1 MRALLPL
8 TSSSTGRPAPT
19 APRLI
24 ADALSLLVLAS
35 GPTILLAVLDSGT
48 CFAGITWPP
57 TADTLYTVVWAAA
70 ALLQL
75 LWLTWILGRRLP
87 ESGHSPG
94 RRAIMRVALAVL
106 GTLVTAGP
114 VLQQPVMTQTTARL
128 LRTILLAWL
137 AYEVCLRHRIP
148 LSRPLNSAERPLRR
162 RTAVQHTST
171 VAGYCV
177 LGTGPTF
184 VAVLALRHLG
194 PGWLPVMR
202 TDQASALGA
211 TSLTDLLLGLP
222 WTIVLEGVVIG
233 TVSLL
238 LHTAHRPHWQIYTLI
253 AIPEVIF
260 HLYFGLPALLMATYA
275 VLCARYYL
283 HHHRIGPLL
292 LGHGLYDL
300 IGILTSPW
308 PFLYRIP
315 LAIALTFLWT
325 AADRWAATP
334 SAAVPPSPRNRAR
347 TEMEKTQKSPA
358 DFPRTREPRP

>member
-1 MRALLPL
+1 MRALLP
-8 TSSSTGRPAPT
+8 SISPSTGRPAPT
-19 APRLI
+19 TPRLI
-24 ADALSLLVLAS
+24 ADAISLLALAS
-35 GPTILLAVLDSGT
+35 GPTILLAVLDSGYS
-48 CFAGITWPP
+48 FAGITWPP
-57 TADTLYTVVWAAA
+57 AADTLYTGVWAAA

-75 LWLTWILGRRLP
+75 LWLTWLLSRKLSAP
-87 ESGHSPG
+87 GHSPG
-94 RRAIMRVALAVL
+94 HRAAMLVALVVL
-106 GTLVTAGP
+106 GALVVVGP
-114 VLQQPVMTQTTARL
+114 VLQQPVMTVTAGKL

-137 AYEVCLRHRIP
+137 AREVCLRHHIP
-148 LSRPLNSAERPLRR
+148 LSRPLNSAEHPLRR
-162 RTAVQHTST
+162 RTLVQHTST

-194 PGWLPVMR
+194 PDWLPVMR

-211 TSLTDLLLGLP
+211 TGRSELLLALA
-222 WTIVLEGVVIG
+222 WSIVLEGVVIG

-238 LHTAHRPHWQIYTLI
+238 LHTARRPHWQIYTLI

-283 HHHRIGPLL
+283 RHHRIGPLL

-300 IGILTSPW
+300 VGILTGTW

-315 LAIALTFLWT
+315 LAIVLTIIWT
-325 AADRWAATP
+325 AADRWAAAP
-334 SAAVPPSPRNRAR
+334 SAAVSPPPRNATETGTKR
-347 TEMEKTQKSPA
+347 T
-358 DFPRTREPRP
+358 